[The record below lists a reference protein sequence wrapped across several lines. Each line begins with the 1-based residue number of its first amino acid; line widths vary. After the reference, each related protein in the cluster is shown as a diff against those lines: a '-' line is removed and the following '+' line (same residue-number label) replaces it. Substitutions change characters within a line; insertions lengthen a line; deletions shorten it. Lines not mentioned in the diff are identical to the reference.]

1 MHSTQLPV
9 ASHSLQLAGQAV
21 QLPPPSSRK
30 PSEHMSQLARLPL
43 HHRQLATVHGGHA
56 CVAGSSTVFAH
67 SRQAP
72 GPLQARQ
79 PLPQG
84 LLQVAARGG
93 GQKGN
98 RWRVGRRATRVAGV
112 AQQPLVNEMA
122 CPRLA

>member
-9 ASHSLQLAGQAV
+9 ASHSLQLLGQAV

-30 PSEHMSQLARLPL
+30 PSEHMSQLARLPRHL
-43 HHRQLATVHGGHA
+43 RQFGSVQGGHA

-84 LLQVAARGG
+84 LLRVAARGR

-98 RWRVGRRATRVAGV
+98 GWRVGRQVTRA
-112 AQQPLVNEMA
+112 
-122 CPRLA
+122 